1 MNLFDSDFDKGN
13 RTDWPLIEDDVLT
26 DLMFTDTTFTPGD
39 TDEDILADVLADFN
53 RSAVQFAS
61 PTTTFTP
68 NKIDASTDV
77 ASHFYE
83 PLHPAPFHTLRV
95 AGIIMLMCNTLI
107 IVAVYRWGRPAAL
120 KRASRRNR
128 LGMLNT
134 VIAVESMLELGRA
147 EAHEINEAILR
158 GCLFAHEDS
167 NPVATE
173 HTPVP
178 LALIHAKRDRN
189 TENFEGYNGQ
199 LLSGVQ
205 T

>member
-1 MNLFDSDFDKGN
+1 
-13 RTDWPLIEDDVLT
+13 
-26 DLMFTDTTFTPGD
+26 MFTNTMSTPSD
-39 TDEDILADVLADFN
+39 IDEDILADVLADFN

-61 PTTTFTP
+61 PTTTLTP
-68 NKIDASTDV
+68 NEIDAFTDV

-107 IVAVYRWGRPAAL
+107 IVAVYRWGRPAAA
-120 KRASRRNR
+120 KRASQRNR
-128 LGMLNT
+128 LGTLNPQ
-134 VIAVESMLELGRA
+134 IAVEQSMLELGCA

-167 NPVATE
+167 NPVGTE
-173 HTPVP
+173 HIPLP

-189 TENFEGYNGQ
+189 TEIFEGYNG
-199 LLSGVQ
+199 